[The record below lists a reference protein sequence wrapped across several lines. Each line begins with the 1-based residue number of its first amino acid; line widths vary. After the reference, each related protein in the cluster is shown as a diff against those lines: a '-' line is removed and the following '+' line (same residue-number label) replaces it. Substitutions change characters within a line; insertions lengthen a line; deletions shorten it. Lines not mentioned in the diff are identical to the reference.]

1 MSKLD
6 NDLIDEA
13 TLKLS
18 GIIGVFEL
26 IVELSSGIAVASEY
40 KKNTTMLDFAFYIS
54 QELQGLYK
62 IISGAGYKD

>member
-6 NDLIDEA
+6 NDIIDEA

-26 IVELSSGIAVASEY
+26 IVELSSGIAVAGEY

-54 QELQGLYK
+54 HELQGVYK
-62 IISGAGYKD
+62 TISGSDYRS

>member
-1 MSKLD
+1 MSNPD
-6 NDLIDEA
+6 NNIIDEA

-40 KKNTTMLDFAFYIS
+40 RKNTTMLDFAFYIS
-54 QELQGLYK
+54 QELQGVYK
-62 IISGAGYKD
+62 TLSGCDYRS